1 MRKLLIIWLSVVS
14 CVAVSAQDSLI
25 MNDTL
30 PERIIQY
37 ADTFKLQ
44 EQSGAIEFDE
54 EAILLD
60 LLAQQAIVL
69 QAREDSIRQVEDSIR
84 AAELLALQQ
93 DSAWLAEQDS
103 IRHALEMAAY
113 QAMLDSIAREEE
125 ELRQLK
131 EQLMM
136 SHALMVDS
144 AYLNVEVPIKSLMK
158 DAEED
163 RQDKLR
169 AMKKYSPWF
178 KEASGL
184 LQFSQNYVSSNWH
197 QGGNSSFAM
206 LTSLKGF
213 IKYDDRKWITWENT
227 GEWRE
232 GFSTSRGDSL
242 RKVNMTD
249 DLFKL
254 YSKFNIKII
263 PKKLYGSFSGEFQT
277 PLFRTWKDN
286 QNSLK
291 TGFFTPLRFN
301 LALGVDYKPGKVK
314 DLSLVFAPMAY
325 KLVYVND
332 TVRADRNSFGVSSGN
347 VLSTLGSSVRV
358 EWKWQPLREV
368 ALETVFY
375 AYTNYKMIELD
386 WEITC
391 DFIINRYMSSR
402 LVLHPRYDSSAKQAG
417 EERAKMQFK
426 EFISIGF
433 AHKFH

>member
-1 MRKLLIIWLSVVS
+1 MKRLLIIWLSVVS

-25 MNDTL
+25 MYDTL
-30 PERIIQY
+30 PARIIQY
-37 ADTFKLQ
+37 ADTFKLY
-44 EQSGAIEFDE
+44 EQQAAVDFDE

-60 LLAQQAIVL
+60 LLAQQAVVL
-69 QAREDSIRQVEDSIR
+69 QAREDSIRMVEDSIR
-84 AAELLALQQ
+84 AAELLVLQQ

-125 ELRQLK
+125 ELRRLK
-131 EQLMM
+131 EQLMI
-136 SHALMVDS
+136 SNALLVDS
-144 AYLNVEVPIKSLMK
+144 AHLNVEVPIRSLMK

-213 IKYDDRKWITWENT
+213 IKYDDKKWITWENT

-254 YSKFNIKII
+254 YSKFNIKIL

-277 PLFRTWKDN
+277 PFFRTWKDN
-286 QNSLK
+286 QKSLK

-347 VLSTLGSSVRV
+347 VLSTFGSSIRA
-358 EWKWQPLREV
+358 EWKWRPLREIS
-368 ALETVFY
+368 LETVFY

-402 LVLHPRYDSSAKQAG
+402 VVLHPRYDSSAKQAG
-417 EERAKMQFK
+417 EEHAKMQFK